1 MPSLTLPKRRLLA
14 LAVAMLALA
23 PAGCSDHAGPGTP
36 ANDQG
41 GALLSGDLN
50 PGQGTFVLRRLDE
63 TLPDR
68 APIRVE
74 LIGSNLQVDAAA
86 EVVSLD
92 VAIRN
97 AGEQPLFVSAMIWLY
112 GLRPDSVT
120 VLNADVV
127 PGLPDTSVTLPP
139 PPRERYGFDYTQFLG
154 GDPVLAA
161 GETSDAR
168 TWRFHVPGL
177 TGFAFGARAEFG
189 LVPDLPVIAGRCFLD
204 ANRDGVLQPGEL
216 PLPHGIIGATGPDG
230 VALAVR
236 PDQEGRYALPVGQA
250 GLYTLQFWPFGLATV
265 DTVLGDHEDG
275 DDGDDGGDDPE
286 DRPEPI
292 FTTPNPL
299 TVLLTP
305 GPDGRPNSFL
315 EANFGVFVAA
325 EDDSFP
331 PVVHTT
337 APFDFLHGDNFALM
351 ESGVTGS
358 VMRLDV
364 GFSGCQANHPFMLYW
379 QEGPE
384 MSPLPVAHLILRH
397 DGRGEMCQAWFT
409 RELTFDLRPILAA
422 LGGTQPIPLIL
433 HTPDGQIR
441 SYVLRSPPID
451 GE

>member
-23 PAGCSDHAGPGTP
+23 PAGCSDNAGPGTP
-36 ANDQG
+36 ADDQG
-41 GALLSGDLN
+41 GALLSGDLD
-50 PGQGTFVLRRLDE
+50 PGQGTFILQRLDQ

-74 LIGSNLQVDAAA
+74 LIGSNLRVDAAT

-92 VAIRN
+92 EAIRN
-97 AGEQPLFVSAMIWLY
+97 AGEQPLFAPAMVWLY
-112 GLRPDSVT
+112 GLRPDGVT

-139 PPRERYGFDYTQFLG
+139 SPRERYGFDYTQLLG
-154 GDPVLAA
+154 GDPVLAV

-204 ANRDGVLQPGEL
+204 GNQDGVLQPEEL
-216 PLPHGIIGATGPDG
+216 PIPHGIIGAIGPNG
-230 VALAVR
+230 FALSVR
-236 PDQEGRYALPVGQA
+236 PDHEGRYALPVEQA
-250 GLYTLQFWPFGLATV
+250 GLYTLQYWPFDRAPADSV
-265 DTVLGDHEDG
+265 HADG
-275 DDGDDGGDDPE
+275 DDGEDDSE
-286 DRPEPI
+286 DREAPV

-305 GPDGRPNSFL
+305 GPDGRPHSYL
-315 EANFGVFVAA
+315 DAHFGVFVAA
-325 EDDSFP
+325 EDDSLP

-337 APFDFLHGDNFALM
+337 APFDSLPGDYFALG
-351 ESGVTGS
+351 ESGVTGIL
-358 VMRLDV
+358 MNLDV
-364 GFSGCQANHPFMLYW
+364 GFSGCQPEHPFTLYW
-379 QEGPE
+379 QVGPE
-384 MSPLPVAHLILRH
+384 MSPLPVAHLILTH
-397 DGRGEMCQAWFT
+397 DGLGEMCDAWFT
-409 RELTFDLRPILAA
+409 RDLKFDLRPIRAA
-422 LGGTQPIPLIL
+422 LGGTLPIPLRL

-441 SYVLRSPPID
+441 SYVLRPLAA
-451 GE
+451 GEE